1 MEFSAGLIFS
11 RNYIEAGFILKR
23 RKSQKQPDADNLVVN
38 NVRWFMV
45 MDTLWLLEI
54 LIYCEEM
61 CLAEISL
68 FLITTLTV
76 CFTKTLLL
84 FTFG

>member
-38 NVRWFMV
+38 NVR
-45 MDTLWLLEI
+45 
-54 LIYCEEM
+54 
-61 CLAEISL
+61 
-68 FLITTLTV
+68 
-76 CFTKTLLL
+76 
-84 FTFG
+84 